1 MKAGNIIE
9 HDIQEGMTLDLVIL
23 FTNKILET
31 KGYVKSVSGDLI
43 TLKLDLTDNKMTLPT
58 GTDIYVLK
66 DGLLLNITESK
77 YFPDIKATKV
87 SQRNHARVTGL
98 LRFNYVPI
106 SQEHYD
112 QNAEN
117 PHIIFEHTFGEIYKE
132 PEVESVDLKTLFD
145 FIYSIDSKINRVLFL
160 LEREC
165 DQKLFSAPYKNI
177 NLSASGLRF
186 TANSSFNVGNIIAFR
201 ILLPLTIET
210 PINVLGQV
218 MSSVKTDENG
228 TYEISVRF
236 VNLSQR
242 NKDIITK
249 YVFKRQRELLR
260 DKSFDINPQEVHSP
274 RQG

>member
-1 MKAGNIIE
+1 MKADDTID
-9 HDIQEGMTLDLVIL
+9 HDIQEGMTLDLILL

-43 TLKLDLTDNKMTLPT
+43 TLKLDIIDNNMTLPT

-66 DGLLLNITESK
+66 DGLLLNIIESK
-77 YFPDIKATKV
+77 NLPDIKATKV
-87 SQRNHARVTGL
+87 LKRNHARVTGL

-132 PEVESVDLKTLFD
+132 PEIESVDLKTLFD

-160 LEREC
+160 LERESE
-165 DQKLFSAPYKNI
+165 QKLFSAPYKNI
-177 NLSASGLRF
+177 NISASGLRF
-186 TANSSFNVGNIIAFR
+186 TANSSFDIGSIIAFR

-218 MSSVKTDENG
+218 MSSVEKDENG
-228 TYEISVRF
+228 SYEISVRF
-236 VNLSQR
+236 VNLSPR
-242 NKDIITK
+242 NTDIITK

-260 DKSFDINPQEVHSP
+260 GKSYDDNPQ
-274 RQG
+274 